1 MRNKQREIIKQIE
14 KRLSEHINIVEIDDI
29 TGERK
34 NSFTKLAYLAKFEV
48 SGLMGLISNAIE
60 HID

>member
-1 MRNKQREIIKQIE
+1 MENKQREIIKQIE

-60 HID
+60 RID